1 MIPKIDYSKW
11 ISNDKKQKAEFVK
24 ELGDAFNFIGFAT
37 ITNHPFKKELRLKL
51 REVVEKFFALPE
63 EVKKKYEIPELAG
76 QRGYTS
82 RFREKAKDQDVPD
95 LKEFYQIGQEIPENV
110 DDPLKN
116 HYIPNIWP
124 QEIPEF
130 REITMEVYRTLEA
143 IGKELLK
150 AIALYLDL
158 DENYFEDKT
167 LYGESILRLLY
178 YPPLSDL
185 GDFPEGAIRAAA
197 HGDINLITLLMGSS
211 AEGLQVLNRENQW
224 VNINAEIDDLAI
236 NVGDM
241 LERLTNNRLRST
253 IHRVIN
259 TPNATQEPRYSFPF
273 FLHPRPEMS
282 LACLPSCIT
291 PENPKQYEDIT
302 AGEFLE
308 QRLREIGLKK

>member
-1 MIPKIDYSKW
+1 MIPKIDFRKW
-11 ISNDKKQKAEFVK
+11 QNPATKHEFVK
-24 ELGDAFNFIGFAT
+24 ELGDAFNYIGFAT
-37 ITNHPFKKELRLKL
+37 ITNHPFPKELRLQL

-63 EVKKKYEIPELAG
+63 EIKLKYHKPEVAG
-76 QRGYTS
+76 QRGYTP
-82 RFREKAKDQDVPD
+82 RFKEHAKDQNVPD
-95 LKEFYQIGQEIPENV
+95 LKEFYQIGQEIPEDV
-110 DDPLKN
+110 QDSLQG
-116 HYIPNIWP
+116 YYGPNIWP
-124 QEIPEF
+124 QEIPGF
-130 REITMEVYRTLEA
+130 KEITWKVYRTMEN
-143 IGKELLK
+143 IGRELLR

-158 DENYFEDKT
+158 EENYFDDKV

-178 YPPLSDL
+178 YPPLSEL
-185 GDFPEGAIRAAA
+185 GEFPEGAIRAAA

-224 VNINAEIDDLAI
+224 IPINAEIDDLAI

-253 IHRVIN
+253 IHRVVN
-259 TPNATQEPRYSFPF
+259 PPNATEEPRYSFPF
-273 FLHPRPEMS
+273 FMHPRPEMS

-308 QRLREIGLKK
+308 QRLKEIGLK

>member
-11 ISNDKKQKAEFVK
+11 TSSNPKLKAEFVQ

-37 ITNHPFKKELRLKL
+37 ITNHPFKKELRLQL

-63 EVKKKYEIPELAG
+63 ETKKKYEDPELAG

-82 RFREKAKDQDVPD
+82 RFREKAKDQEVPD
-95 LKEFYQIGQEIPENV
+95 LKEFYQIGQEIPEETE
-110 DDPLKN
+110 DPLKN
-116 HYIPNIWP
+116 YYPANIWP
-124 QEIPEF
+124 AEIPEF
-130 REITMEVYRTLEA
+130 REITMKVFRTLEN

-178 YPPLSDL
+178 YPALSEL
-185 GDFPEGAIRAAA
+185 GDFPEGSIRAAA

-211 AEGLQVLNRENQW
+211 AEGLQVLSRDNQW

-259 TPNATQEPRYSFPF
+259 TPNALDEPRFSFPF

-282 LACLPSCIT
+282 LACLPSCIS
-291 PENPKQYEDIT
+291 EEYPKQYEDIT
-302 AGEFLE
+302 AGEFLD
-308 QRLREIGLKK
+308 QRLKEIGLKK